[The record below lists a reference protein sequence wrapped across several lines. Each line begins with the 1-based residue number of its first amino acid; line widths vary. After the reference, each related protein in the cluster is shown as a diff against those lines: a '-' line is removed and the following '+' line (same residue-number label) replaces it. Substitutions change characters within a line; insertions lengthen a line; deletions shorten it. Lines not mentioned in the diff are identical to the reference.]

1 MQAPILPTTF
11 AEVYVEKLVAS
22 FSSQHRIKALASP
35 FSDRY
40 GHFSVSGGV
49 PAPVYLRSLKLD
61 LLLMRVC
68 TMTS

>member
-11 AEVYVEKLVAS
+11 TEVYVEKLVAL
-22 FSSQHRIKALASP
+22 FSSERRIKALAPP
-35 FSDRY
+35 FSEKY
-40 GHFSVSGGV
+40 GHFSVSGGA

-61 LLLMRVC
+61 LLLIRIC

>member
-1 MQAPILPTTF
+1 MQALILPTNF
-11 AEVYVEKLVAS
+11 AEVYVKKLVGS
-22 FSSQHRIKALASP
+22 FSSQHRIKALAPP
-35 FSDRY
+35 FSDNY

-61 LLLMRVC
+61 LLLIRVC